1 MILNN
6 WVKDSDTHIF
16 TRKFF
21 MGNLQV
27 FKYENN
33 DVRTVE
39 MNGEPW
45 FVGKDVAAALGYG
58 KGKSLANAVTNHVD
72 SEDKGVT
79 ELMTPGGKQNVTI
92 INESGLYSLIL
103 SSKLPTAK
111 QFKRWVTAEV
121 LPAIRKN
128 GGYIANQETMTDA
141 ELMSQALLVA
151 QKTLEARTKRL
162 EELAA
167 ANKQLES
174 ENAEMS
180 GKAQYF
186 DAVIDRNLLTNF
198 RTFASELHIKQTVLV
213 QFLLDKKYLY
223 RDTQGKLKAYAER
236 NDGLFDIKEFVNRGN
251 GHAGT
256 QTLITPKGR
265 ETFRLLM
272 EAEGLIGMSDDTEDM
287 ADAG

>member
-1 MILNN
+1 
-6 WVKDSDTHIF
+6 
-16 TRKFF
+16 

-45 FVGKDVAAALGYG
+45 FVLKDVCGVLGLSNH
-58 KGKSLANAVTNHVD
+58 KVTAQRLDRDEVSQSYLID
-72 SEDKGVT
+72 SIGR
-79 ELMTPGGKQNVTI
+79 KQETTV
-92 INESGLYSLIL
+92 INESGLYNVIL
-103 SSKLPTAK
+103 RSDKPAAK
-111 QFKRWVTAEV
+111 PFRKWVTAKV

-223 RDTQGKLKAYAER
+223 RDTQGKLKAYAKR
-236 NDGLFDIKEFVNRGN
+236 NDGLFEIKEFVNRGN

>member
-1 MILNN
+1 
-6 WVKDSDTHIF
+6 
-16 TRKFF
+16 

-27 FKYENN
+27 FKYGNN
-33 DVRTVE
+33 DVRTAE

-45 FVGKDVAAALGYG
+45 FVLKDVCKALGIAKYRDVADR
-58 KGKSLANAVTNHVD
+58 LDADERAPIRVD
-72 SEDKGVT
+72 
-79 ELMTPGGKQNVTI
+79 TPGGAQEMTC
-92 INESGLYSLIL
+92 INESGLYNVIL
-103 SSKLPTAK
+103 RSDKPEAK
-111 QFKRWVTAEV
+111 PFRKWVTAEV
-121 LPAIRKN
+121 LPTIRKHGAYMTPETLQAAILN
-128 GGYIANQETMTDA
+128 PDMMIQLCQQLKAEQEKSA
-141 ELMSQALLVA
+141 A
-151 QKTLEARTKRL
+151 
-162 EELAA
+162 LAA
-167 ANKQLES
+167 TNKQLES

-236 NDGLFDIKEFVNRGN
+236 NDGLFEIKEFVNRGN
-251 GHAGT
+251 GHAGI

-272 EAEGLIGMSDDTEDM
+272 EAEGLIDMPDDAEDM

>member
-1 MILNN
+1 ME
-6 WVKDSDTHIF
+6 
-16 TRKFF
+16 
-21 MGNLQV
+21 NLQV

-45 FVGKDVAAALGYG
+45 FVLKDVCRALGVNN
-58 KGKSLANAVTNHVD
+58 SRMVADRLD
-72 SEDKGVT
+72 DDEKGVSQIDT
-79 ELMTPGGKQNVTI
+79 LGGKQNMIV
-92 INESGLYSLIL
+92 INEPGLYNIIL
-103 SSKLPTAK
+103 RSDKPEAK
-111 QFKRWVTAEV
+111 PFRKWVTAEV
-121 LPAIRKN
+121 LPTIRKHGAYMTPETLQAAILN
-128 GGYIANQETMTDA
+128 PDMMIQLCQQLKAEQEKSA
-141 ELMSQALLVA
+141 AL
-151 QKTLEARTKRL
+151 T
-162 EELAA
+162 A
-167 ANKQLES
+167 ANKQLENK
-174 ENAEMS
+174 NAELS
-180 GKAQYF
+180 PKAQYF

-198 RTFASELHIKQTVLV
+198 RTFANELHIKQGVLV

-272 EAEGLIGMSDDTEDM
+272 EAEGLIGAPDDVEDM
-287 ADAG
+287 ADVG

>member
-1 MILNN
+1 
-6 WVKDSDTHIF
+6 
-16 TRKFF
+16 
-21 MGNLQV
+21 
-27 FKYENN
+27 
-33 DVRTVE
+33 
-39 MNGEPW
+39 
-45 FVGKDVAAALGYG
+45 
-58 KGKSLANAVTNHVD
+58 
-72 SEDKGVT
+72 
-79 ELMTPGGKQNVTI
+79 
-92 INESGLYSLIL
+92 
-103 SSKLPTAK
+103 
-111 QFKRWVTAEV
+111 
-121 LPAIRKN
+121 
-128 GGYIANQETMTDA
+128 MTDA

-180 GKAQYF
+180 GKARYF

-236 NDGLFDIKEFVNRGN
+236 NDGLFDIKEFVNRSN
-251 GHAGT
+251 GHAGI

-272 EAEGLIGMSDDTEDM
+272 EAEGLIDMPDDAEDM
-287 ADAG
+287 TDAS